1 MNEIQ
6 MDEGRRLDRSVL
18 PIPEVTSPRVTA
30 VDIRDQPPL
39 APARPVRAPEG
50 APNVIVVLLDDMGF
64 GASSAFGGPCEMPT
78 ADRLA
83 AGGLRYT
90 RFHTTAI
97 CSATRAA
104 LLTGRNHHSVG
115 FGHVVEFGGAEPGYN
130 CRLPRSAATIAR
142 VLTCNG
148 YATGAFGKMHETPY
162 TEVTPVGPFDHWPTK
177 GEGFE
182 RFYGFIGGMMDHW
195 HPALYDGTIRVE
207 PVRTPEEGYHLSEDL
222 VDKAIDWVKDV
233 RMITPKRPF
242 FCYLPFGATHSP
254 LHVRREWAEKYRGRF
269 DCGWDEQRERTLE
282 RQKELGIVPPE
293 TELAPW
299 VPEVPHWESIGEVER
314 QAACALMELYA
325 GFAEHTDTQVG
336 RLVDAVSELGV
347 LDNTLIFYLLGDNGA
362 SSEGGLI
369 GTTNEYAAYSGIRVP
384 AEDIVAARDRLGGP
398 ETYPHYPV
406 GWAVAMDT
414 PYPWMKQIASH
425 YGGTRNGMIVHW
437 PVGIEEQGAMRHQW
451 HHVIDILPTILEAVG
466 IPAPTI
472 VDGAEQQPVVVTSFG
487 YSFNDAG
494 AEERHTTQYFEI
506 AGSRGIYHDGWVAC
520 TVHRHAPWETQV
532 QIEVHLRDDRW
543 ELYDTSTDWSEAR
556 DLAAEHPDKLE
567 ELKNLFLI
575 EAARHQVLPMDDRSF
590 AVRRNARGERGDVI
604 ESMTFHGKTR
614 WIPPDAMPNT
624 LGKSHTVSARV
635 VVGDAPAEGVICA
648 QGGRFGGW
656 TLYCKD
662 GTLTYCHNVGDRVR
676 SYVRAAEP
684 LPPGA
689 HDLRYEFASENGLGA
704 GGTGTLFIGHRE
716 VGRQRIERT
725 VAFLLPH
732 GQDFTVGSDPS
743 TPVTD
748 EYQAGDNAFNGT
760 VDLVRIDLG
769 ERPGMSE
776 ENRLRMIMATQ

>member
-1 MNEIQ
+1 M
-6 MDEGRRLDRSVL
+6 
-18 PIPEVTSPRVTA
+18 TA

-39 APARPVRAPEG
+39 APAYPVQAPEG
-50 APNVIVVLLDDMGF
+50 APNVVVVLLDDMGF
-64 GASSAFGGPCEMPT
+64 GASSAFGGPCEMPA

-115 FGHVVEFGGAEPGYN
+115 FGHVAEFAVAGPGYN

-142 VLTCNG
+142 VLTGNG

-162 TEVTPVGPFDHWPTK
+162 AEVTPVGPFDHWPTK

-182 RFYGFIGGMMDHW
+182 RFYGFIGGMMNHW
-195 HPALYDGTIRVE
+195 YPALYDGTTRVE
-207 PVRTPEEGYHLSEDL
+207 PPRTPEEGYHLSEDL
-222 VDKAIDWVKDV
+222 IDKAIDWVNDV
-233 RMITPKRPF
+233 RMVTPERPF

-254 LHVRREWAEKYRGRF
+254 FHVWREWAEKYRGRF
-269 DCGWDEQRERTLE
+269 DHGWDEQRERTLE
-282 RQKELGIVPPE
+282 RQKELGVVPAE
-293 TELAPW
+293 TELALW
-299 VPEVPHWESIGEVER
+299 VPTVPHWESLSKDER

-325 GFAEHTDTQVG
+325 GFAEHTDAQVG
-336 RLVDAVSELGV
+336 RFVDALSELGA
-347 LDNTLIFYLLGDNGA
+347 LDNTLIFYILGDNGA

-369 GTTNEYAAYSGIRVP
+369 GTTNEHAGYSGIRVP
-384 AEDIVAARDRLGGP
+384 AEDILAVGDGLGGP
-398 ETYPHYPV
+398 ETFPHYPV
-406 GWAVAMDT
+406 GWALAMDT
-414 PYPWMKQIASH
+414 PYAWMKQIASH

-437 PVGIEEQGAMRHQW
+437 PAGIEDRGALRQQW
-451 HHVIDILPTILEAVG
+451 HHVIDIAPTILEAAG
-466 IPAPTI
+466 IPAPAI
-472 VDGAEQQPVVVTSFG
+472 VDGAEQQPVEGTSLA

-520 TVHRHAPWETQV
+520 TVHRHVPWDAAV
-532 QIEVHLRDDRW
+532 PIEVPLRDDRW

-556 DLAAEHPDKLE
+556 DLAAEHQDKLE
-567 ELKNLFLI
+567 ELKDLFLV
-575 EAARHQVLPMDDRSF
+575 EAARHQVLPIDDRSF
-590 AVRRNARGERGDVI
+590 VARRNASGERGRLI

-624 LGKSHTVSARV
+624 LGKSHTVSATV
-635 VVGDAPAEGVICA
+635 VVTDAPAEGVICA

-662 GTLTYCHNVGDRVR
+662 GTLTYCHNVGDVVR
-676 SYVRAAEP
+676 SYVRAAE
-684 LPPGA
+684 LLAPGA
-689 HDLRYEFASENGLGA
+689 QNLRYEFASEEGLGA
-704 GGTGTLFIGHRE
+704 GGIGTLFVDNRE
-716 VGRQRIERT
+716 VGRGRIEQT
-725 VAFLLPH
+725 VAFLFPH
-732 GQDFTVGSDPS
+732 GEDFTVGADPS

-748 EYQAGDNAFNGT
+748 EYTAGENAFNGT

-769 ERPGMSE
+769 EGHGITE
-776 ENRLRMIMATQ
+776 EDRLRIIMATQ